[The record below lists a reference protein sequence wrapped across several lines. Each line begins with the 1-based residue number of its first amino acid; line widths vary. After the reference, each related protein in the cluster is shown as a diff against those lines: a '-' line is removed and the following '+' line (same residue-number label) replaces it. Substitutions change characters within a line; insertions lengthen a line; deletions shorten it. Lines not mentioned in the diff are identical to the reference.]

1 MSASPLD
8 LARGANTKINN
19 LAAGEFVGVSRA
31 AIAESVHLLVN
42 AMTFANLYVV
52 HFAVLIGG
60 CLRAQTRDNYGR
72 LRDVLAICFRAESVA
87 LNDINIAA
95 PLDTVKNWH
104 PRKWIADKW
113 CSTARYC

>member
-1 MSASPLD
+1 MSAPPLD

-19 LAAGEFVGVSRA
+19 LAAGEFVGVSQA
-31 AIAESVHLLVN
+31 AIADSVHLLMN
-42 AMTFANLYVV
+42 AMAFANLYVV

-72 LRDVLAICFRAESVA
+72 LRGVLAICFLAESVA